1 MNLQNIFSEIEK
13 KDPEIYQ
20 RLDTRRD
27 AMKQFRD
34 IGRVLALSAIPLA
47 LGGMFKKAYGR
58 TPADVLGVL
67 NYALK
72 LEYLEAEF
80 YATAIAKPGLFP
92 SAPGLGAFTTISNHE
107 AAHVALLKTAITG
120 AGGTPISK
128 PAFDFSGGIGL
139 DPFNDYPTLL
149 IVAQAFEDT
158 GVRAY
163 KGKATVLQENPD
175 VLTVAL
181 RIHSVEA
188 RHAAHLR
195 YMRRNLPGALQ
206 PALKPWIT
214 KADNN
219 VPAIQ
224 AVYAGE
230 DNDVQATIRI
240 TDIAPE
246 VKIEDATEAFDEFLT
261 EEQVLAIAGMF
272 IIDP

>member
-1 MNLQNIFSEIEK
+1 MNLQNIFSVIEK
-13 KDPEIYQ
+13 TDPEIYQ

-27 AMKQFRD
+27 AMKQFRN
-34 IGRVLALSAIPLA
+34 IGRVLALSAIPMA
-47 LGGMFKKAYGR
+47 LGGIFKKAYGR
-58 TPADVLGVL
+58 APADVLGVL

-72 LEYLEAEF
+72 LEYLESEF
-80 YATAIAKPGLFP
+80 YTTAIAKPGLFP
-92 SAPGLGAFTTISNHE
+92 TDASRGAFTTIANHE
-107 AAHVALLKTAITG
+107 AAHVALLKAAITE
-120 AGGTPISK
+120 AGGTPVAK
-128 PAFDFSGGIGL
+128 PTFDFSGGIGL

-214 KADNN
+214 NADND

-224 AVYAGE
+224 PVYAGE
-230 DNDVQATIRI
+230 DNDVQATITI
-240 TDIAPE
+240 TGIATDIS
-246 VKIEDATEAFDEFLT
+246 KEDATEAFDEFLT

-272 IIDP
+272 IKP

>member
-80 YATAIAKPGLFP
+80 YATAITKPGLFLSP
-92 SAPGLGAFTTISNHE
+92 AGLAAFTTISNHE
-107 AAHVALLKTAITG
+107 SAHVALLKSAITA
-120 AGGTPISK
+120 AGGTPITK

-181 RIHSVEA
+181 RIHSMEA
-188 RHAAHLR
+188 RHASHIR
-195 YMRRNLPGALQ
+195 YMRRAQTGSTV
-206 PALKPWIT
+206 LKPWIT
-214 KADNN
+214 NADND
-219 VPAIQ
+219 VPPIQ
-224 AVYAGE
+224 PVYAGE
-230 DNDVQATIRI
+230 DNEVQATITI
-240 TDIAPE
+240 TGIATGIT
-246 VKIEDATEAFDEFLT
+246 KEDATEAFDEFLT

-272 IIDP
+272 IES

>member
-1 MNLQNIFSEIEK
+1 MNLQNIFSQIEK
-13 KDPEIYQ
+13 SDPEIFQ

-27 AMKQFRD
+27 AMKQFRN
-34 IGRVLALSAIPLA
+34 IGKVLALSAIPLA

-58 TPADVLGVL
+58 APADVLGVL

-92 SAPGLGAFTTISNHE
+92 NAAGLDAFTTISNHE
-107 AAHVALLKTAITG
+107 AAHVALLKSAITG
-120 AGGTPISK
+120 AGGTPIDK
-128 PAFDFSGGIGL
+128 PTFDFSGGLDL

-188 RHAAHLR
+188 RHAAHIR
-195 YMRRNLPGALQ
+195 YMRRNLTGNTE
-206 PALKPWIT
+206 LKPWIT
-214 KADNN
+214 NAYND

-224 AVYAGE
+224 AVYDGE
-230 DNDVQATIRI
+230 DNDVQATIKI
-240 TDIAPE
+240 TGIAGGIDITE
-246 VKIEDATEAFDEFLT
+246 KDATGAFDEFLT
-261 EEQVLAIAGMF
+261 EEQVLAIADGF
-272 IIDP
+272 IEP

>member
-1 MNLQNIFSEIEK
+1 MNLQNIFSAIEK
-13 KDPEIYQ
+13 TDPEIYQ

-34 IGRVLALSAIPLA
+34 IGRVLALSAIPTA

-80 YATAIAKPGLFP
+80 YTTAIAKPGLFP
-92 SAPGLGAFTTISNHE
+92 NDASRGAFTTIANHE
-107 AAHVALLKTAITG
+107 TAHVELLKTAITA
-120 AGGTPISK
+120 AGGTPIVK
-128 PAFDFSGGIGL
+128 PTFDFSGGLGL

-149 IVAQAFEDT
+149 VVAQAFEDT

-195 YMRRNLPGALQ
+195 YMRRNQ
-206 PALKPWIT
+206 TSNTALKPWIT
-214 KADNN
+214 NAYND

-224 AVYAGE
+224 SVYAGE
-230 DNDVQATIRI
+230 DNDVQATITI
-240 TDIAPE
+240 TGIATDIT
-246 VKIEDATEAFDEFLT
+246 KDDATEAFDEFLT
-261 EEQVLAIAGMF
+261 EDQVLDIAGMF
-272 IIDP
+272 IVS

>member
-27 AMKQFRD
+27 AMKQFRN

-58 TPADVLGVL
+58 APADVLAVL

-72 LEYLEAEF
+72 LEYLESEF
-80 YATAIAKPGLFP
+80 YATAVAKPSLFP
-92 SAPGLGAFTTISNHE
+92 TDASKGAFTTIANHE

-120 AGGTPISK
+120 AGGTPVDK
-128 PAFDFSGGIGL
+128 PTFDFSGGIGL

-149 IVAQAFEDT
+149 VVAQAFEDT

-181 RIHSVEA
+181 RIHSIEA

-195 YMRRNLPGALQ
+195 YMRRNQ
-206 PALKPWIT
+206 TNNTALKPWIT
-214 KADNN
+214 NAYND
-219 VPAIQ
+219 VPPIQ

-230 DNDVQATIRI
+230 DNDVQATIPI
-240 TDIAPE
+240 TGIASGIT
-246 VKIEDATEAFDEFLT
+246 KEDATEAFDEFLT